1 MSKLKDLNQHLF
13 DQLEALKS
21 VKGEALQEE
30 LCRSKAM
37 VEISAEI
44 IKVHNLKLS
53 AVELIAKH
61 VGMDPTQPLIRL
73 DIE

>member
-13 DQLEALKS
+13 DQLDALKS
-21 VKGEALQEE
+21 IKGEALQEE
-30 LCRSKAM
+30 LCRSKVM

-53 AVELIAKH
+53 AAELVAKH
-61 VGMDPTQPLIRL
+61 VGMDQNQPLAKV